1 MANASYYF
9 ATFCMVFYWLFSIPR
24 RSSFNSRKQDAP
36 MLDSDGILGPL
47 ESCVHSLYV
56 LFVPVLF
63 HAVSHRATLFTSL
76 ASVCE
81 LLLLFFIPF
90 LFQLYASTRGALW
103 WITRDART
111 MDQIRIVNGFVAL
124 VVVVLCLEVRVVF
137 HSFGRYIHAPPPLNY
152 LLVTVTMLGGALGLA
167 AHAAGK
173 VGDAASSVAFTGLA
187 VLVSGAGAVVI
198 GFPMVVCCG
207 LLCAIDIFFDLFK
220 VIHVACYV
228 EPTNVIL

>member
-1 MANASYYF
+1 
-9 ATFCMVFYWLFSIPR
+9 V
-24 RSSFNSRKQDAP
+24 Q
-36 MLDSDGILGPL
+36 DSDGILGPL
-47 ESCVHSLYV
+47 ESCVHSLYL

-63 HAVSHRATLFTSL
+63 HAASHHATLFTSWG
-76 ASVCE
+76 SVCE

-111 MDQIRIVNGFVAL
+111 MDQIRIVNGLVAL

-137 HSFGRYIHAPPPLNY
+137 YSFGRYIHAPPPLNY

-173 VGDAASSVAFTGLA
+173 VGDAASSAAYTVLA

-198 GFPMVVCCG
+198 GFPVMVCCS
-207 LLCAIDIFFDLFK
+207 LLL
-220 VIHVACYV
+220 YS
-228 EPTNVIL
+228 NWYLQL